1 MLHYFGF
8 TIQLALLHVFNVKM
22 KNLAFD
28 TSKIITTLNVLNIL
42 RFCVSGLL
50 GSTLSQKLVVTHA
63 PAYVTFQ
70 EQQKPLATGDVSK
83 LISHTLGVPSQSVSI
98 QTPHESVL
106 NHEMLL
112 LISPSGIYH
121 SGSLVCIEKYQQK
134 IITVYSVYSMDLL
147 YCHYCLLTGY
157 AVDRSSSRLYV
168 PETKSQ
174 CACNS
179 TYL

>member
-8 TIQLALLHVFNVKM
+8 TIQLALLHVFYVKM

-42 RFCVSGLL
+42 QFCVSGLL

-106 NHEMLL
+106 NHDMLL
-112 LISPSGIYH
+112 LILSY
-121 SGSLVCIEKYQQK
+121 VCRML
-134 IITVYSVYSMDLL
+134 TSMNIRAKL
-147 YCHYCLLTGY
+147 
-157 AVDRSSSRLYV
+157 RIN
-168 PETKSQ
+168 K
-174 CACNS
+174 N
-179 TYL
+179 YLPFLQH